1 MTHHAVQKHKGRT
14 KKEPVQERDL
24 KWFKKLHRFTLLLS
38 RFHPVGAHHNR
49 KLHYDQYIALQ
60 LLYFFNPILTSLRG
74 IQQASRLK
82 KVKDTLNVEGTSMGS
97 LSEAAYVFDASLL
110 EPLIEELADKAVLQE
125 KDPRLKSFL
134 RRLVAVD
141 GTLLPALPRMVW
153 ALWVD
158 DTHRAAKLHL
168 EFDILRH
175 TPVQATV
182 TEGNAREGAVLKG
195 MLRDGR
201 LYLLDAGYREYK
213 LFQDI
218 LDAGSSFIARLRDN
232 AVWETLRE
240 NPLSM
245 EDQKAGVLSDTI
257 VRLGNKQKQDSL
269 QRPVRIIRIFHKGDS
284 LRPRTARVCSK
295 GYRTTEVDYEFLVV
309 TDLLDLSAGMIALL
323 FQYRWQVEIFFRWLK
338 CILGL
343 RHLLSGYRNG
353 VTIQVYCALIASM
366 LLTLWTEHKPTKRTF
381 EMLCFFF
388 MGWADE
394 DEVEAHLKRLKEA
407 EAKKEH
413 FVRG

>member
-1 MTHHAVQKHKGRT
+1 MTHPAVQKHQGPAKN
-14 KKEPVQERDL
+14 KAVQEKDL
-24 KWFKKLHRFTLLLS
+24 KWFKKLHRFTVLLS
-38 RFHPVGAHHNR
+38 RFHTIHDHHNR

-74 IQQASRLK
+74 LRQASHLK
-82 KVKDTLNVEGTSMGS
+82 KVKDALGLEGTSMGS
-97 LSEAAYVFDASLL
+97 LSEAAHVFDAHLM
-110 EPLIEELADKAVLQE
+110 EPLIEELADKAILQE

-134 RRLVAVD
+134 RKLVAVD
-141 GTLLPALPRMVW
+141 GTLLPALPRMAW

-175 TPVQATV
+175 TPTKAVV
-182 TEGNAREGAVLKG
+182 TEGNAREGAILKTL
-195 MLRDGR
+195 LRADR
-201 LYLLDAGYREYK
+201 LYILDSGYREYK

-232 AVWETLRE
+232 AVWETLQE
-240 NPLSM
+240 NPLTE
-245 EDQKAGVLSDTI
+245 EDRKAGVLSDT
-257 VRLGNKQKQDSL
+257 VVHLGSSQKQDSL

-284 LRPRTARVCSK
+284 QRHRKARVCSK

-309 TDLLDLSAGMIALL
+309 TDLMDIPAETVALL
-323 FQYRWQVEIFFRWLK
+323 YQYRWQVEIFFRWLK

-343 RHLLSGYRNG
+343 RHLLSDCRNG

-366 LLTLWTEHKPTKRTF
+366 LLSLWTERKPNKRTF
-381 EMLCFFF
+381 EILCFYF

-394 DEVEAHLKRLKEA
+394 DEIEAHLLKLKEA
-407 EAKKEH
+407 EAKKN
-413 FVRG
+413 VLLG

>member
-1 MTHHAVQKHKGRT
+1 MTHPAVQKRQGRI
-14 KKEPVQERDL
+14 KKEPIQERDL

-38 RFHPVGAHHNR
+38 RFHSVHDHHNR
-49 KLHYDQYIALQ
+49 KLHCDQYIALQ

-74 IQQASRLK
+74 IQQSSQLK
-82 KVKDTLNVEGTSMGS
+82 KVKAALKVESTSMGS
-97 LSEAAYVFDASLL
+97 LSEAAHVFDAHLMESLV
-110 EPLIEELADKAVLQE
+110 EDLADKAVLQE

-134 RRLVAVD
+134 RNLVAVD

-158 DTHRAAKLHL
+158 DQHRAAKLHL

-175 TPVQATV
+175 TPVQAAV
-182 TEGNAREGAVLKG
+182 TEGNAREGAVLRS
-195 MLRDGR
+195 MLRSDR

-240 NPLSM
+240 NPLTE

-269 QRPVRIIRIFHKGDS
+269 QRPVRIVRIFHKGDS
-284 LRPRTARVCSK
+284 QRHRKARVCSK
-295 GYRTTEVDYEFLVV
+295 GYRTTEVDYELLVV
-309 TDLLDLSAGMIALL
+309 TDRLDLSAEMVALL

-343 RHLLSGYRNG
+343 RHLLSDCQNG

-366 LLTLWTEHKPTKRTF
+366 LLTLWTERKPSKRTY

-394 DEVEAHLKRLKEA
+394 DEVEQHLQRLKEA
-407 EAKKEH
+407 EAKKNAPL
-413 FVRG
+413 G